1 MIHLVFADR
10 LVSTSDSRNQG
21 LLVVWVEE
29 NQQWEQV
36 CRSNFSAPDA
46 ACRQLGFPEGGQLV
60 PAGLKPDTYFSTGSL
75 RFQCSGVDGE
85 ILSDCT
91 TYFDNFCSYDQTV
104 WLSCEYGQDK

>member
-1 MIHLVFADR
+1 MICLVFADR
-10 LVSTSDSRNQG
+10 LVSASDSRNRG

-60 PAGLKPDTYFSTGSL
+60 PAGIQPEAHFSTGSL

-85 ILSDCT
+85 RLESCT
-91 TYFDNFCSYDQTV
+91 TFSDVFCTDDQTV
-104 WLSCEYGQDK
+104 WLSCGEGGV